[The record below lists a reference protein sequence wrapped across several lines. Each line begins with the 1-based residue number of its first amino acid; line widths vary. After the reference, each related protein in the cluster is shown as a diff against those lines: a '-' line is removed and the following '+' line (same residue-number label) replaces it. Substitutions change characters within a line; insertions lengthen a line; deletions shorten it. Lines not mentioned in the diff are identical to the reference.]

1 MCVLAFVS
9 HLSCLLS
16 EGVRRRRLHGD
27 FGSPDLQHLKLLRQA
42 DTNTHFQ
49 CTASAHSRKQYKNIP
64 CFSRRGKRKTLQ
76 RTHDMHLTLWAEYW
90 LCSRINRSLSSSLW
104 PSSEVCC
111 SSSSPLLSKSSTL
124 AFSSSICHR
133 ETQGKRANW
142 AFKSSKVMR
151 LVIPPPQTVLN
162 GSQIKHLL
170 FNKHEENIYT
180 TIWHKLCLFRSL
192 SNLLPV

>member
-9 HLSCLLS
+9 HLSCKLSCLLS

-151 LVIPPPQTVLN
+151 LVIPPPNSPQW
-162 GSQIKHLL
+162 I
-170 FNKHEENIYT
+170 
-180 TIWHKLCLFRSL
+180 
-192 SNLLPV
+192 SNQASSTQ